1 MAKLTINIGQAVNDK
16 SGDPLRTAFDKINQN
31 FTELYSATGID
42 GEGLAELA
50 QDSAASMV
58 TSGTH
63 SGITVDYDD
72 EHNKLN
78 FTVNIDGGNASTT
91 F

>member
-1 MAKLTINIGQAVNDK
+1 MAKQTINIGKAVNDK

-31 FTELYSATGID
+31 FTELYAIHDDPDLT
-42 GEGLAELA
+42 ELA
-50 QDSAASMV
+50 QDYAAEMI
-58 TSGTH
+58 TNGTH
-63 SGITVDYDD
+63 SGVSVNYDD
-72 EHNKLN
+72 TNNKLN